1 MAGVRLGAGT
11 SASVTINTRQYE
23 NALRRALGRQ
33 SDEVR
38 RAIVQTGVDVQNKA
52 RELCPVDTSRLRSS
66 IVHRIDGSGRTTGV
80 TVGSNVVYAAAIEY
94 GLDKFDIFPKNK
106 KALFWPGAA
115 HPVKVVHHPGIEA
128 QPFMRPALELAPI
141 FFSQNI
147 TRLRAGRGR

>member
-1 MAGVRLGAGT
+1 MGVRPGAGT

-23 NALRRALGRQ
+23 TALRRALGRQ

-52 RELCPVDTSRLRSS
+52 RELCPVDTGRLRSS
-66 IVHRIDGSGRTTGV
+66 IVHRTEGGGRTTGV
-80 TVGSNVVYAAAIEY
+80 VVGTNVSYAADVEY
-94 GLDKFDIFPKNK
+94 GTAPHVILPKNK
-106 KALFWPGAA
+106 KALYWPGAA
-115 HPVKVVHHPGIEA
+115 HPVSRVNHPGTRA

-147 TRLRAGRGR
+147 SRLRAGRGV